1 MLPDIRS
8 DLGMS
13 LHLGMFGANPLVD
26 VRMDLVM
33 DTSWNRIVQNL
44 CVFVCCLL
52 CMYVCF
58 VVMYVLL
65 LLYCINWQNSDAI
78 FDV

>member
-1 MLPDIRS
+1 MLPGRRS

-44 CVFVCCLL
+44 VLFVVNVFVVN
-52 CMYVCF
+52 CMIF
-58 VVMYVLL
+58 IVM
-65 LLYCINWQNSDAI
+65 
-78 FDV
+78 